1 MWEADLEDAS
11 RRRVALL
18 IGSVAVALAAVGGWY
33 WYASRHVPPVE
44 PPAAPAVAPA
54 PEASGESKVAHPLPA
69 EGAGNVALPA
79 LNDSDQLADDSLAG
93 VLGRKLVEQFLV
105 PHSIVRHIVV
115 TVDNLPRRKLAVELR
130 PLKPT
135 PGPTLIASQCELTA
149 LSDANFARYAPL
161 MRMVQD
167 ADVKSLAVVYQRLY
181 PLFQQAYEDLGYPG
195 KYFNDRLVEVI
206 DHLLQAPEVQ
216 GAVRV
221 VQPKVFYEY
230 ADADLEGRS
239 AGQKLLVRMG
249 PANERII
256 KEKLRAF
263 RAEIVKNK

>member
-1 MWEADLEDAS
+1 
-11 RRRVALL
+11 
-18 IGSVAVALAAVGGWY
+18 
-33 WYASRHVPPVE
+33 
-44 PPAAPAVAPA
+44 
-54 PEASGESKVAHPLPA
+54 
-69 EGAGNVALPA
+69 
-79 LNDSDQLADDSLAG
+79 
-93 VLGRKLVEQFLV
+93 
-105 PHSIVRHIVV
+105 VV

-135 PGPTLIASQCELTA
+135 PGPTLIASQGELTA